1 MLMAL
6 ISGFHHASILID
18 DLNRSKGF
26 YEELLGLSPSDA
38 RPKMPYDGVWY
49 QIGAQQLHLLVLP
62 SPDAGLERPP
72 HGGHDHH
79 VALTVSDFEALK
91 ETLDQ
96 AGVPYSVSK
105 SGRKALFCRD
115 PDGNALEL
123 IG

>member
-1 MLMAL
+1 MVT
-6 ISGFHHASILID
+6 ISAFHHASLLID
-18 DLNRSKGF
+18 DLDRSKGF
-26 YEELLGLSPSDA
+26 YEGLLGLRSSND
-38 RPKMPYDGVWY
+38 RPQMPYDGVWY

-91 ETLDQ
+91 QALDK
-96 AGVPYSVSK
+96 AGVPYSLSK